1 MRFIKKTFSSL
12 MQRRLKGSP
21 EASESEKES
30 ESIQVVHHDTGD
42 VEDFVHVDESM
53 FDSGLSR
60 AESATL
66 SDFDLLSD
74 LGRGAHATVH
84 LVRHSRQNTLYAMK
98 VLDKCEVAASVRP
111 GDPMRERNIL
121 KGAQRPLLVN
131 LHFTFQ
137 TETKL
142 FFVLDYLP
150 GGNLF
155 TYTAVW
161 EGGRLPE
168 MTARHYAAQMYLA
181 LQSLHDAGVIHRDL
195 KPENVLLDEHGHVSI
210 ADFGLSRRVGR
221 HGRSGSFV
229 GTPFYVAPEIL
240 TKSQYGAAVD
250 WWSYGVLLFNLLT
263 GEVPF
268 YGKEID
274 QVFDSV
280 LKRKPVVRAK
290 YGVSSKAKDLI
301 SRLLE
306 KDESKRIS
314 GPQIRRHPWF
324 KGLDWHAV
332 ETCQG
337 TAPDWK
343 PPVDMITSESGSKM
357 PGRPVPEVEEFAD
370 MPTSSPRAVSAPIAD
385 EDQKL
390 FEGFSFDNT
399 NALPQVRNGIL

>member
-1 MRFIKKTFSSL
+1 MSGP
-12 MQRRLKGSP
+12 LKRE
-21 EASESEKES
+21 EARDG
-30 ESIQVVHHDTGD
+30 IQDIDSAGLPIE
-42 VEDFVHVDESM
+42 EDFVQVDNY
-53 FDSGLSR
+53 DSGLCR

-66 SDFDLLSD
+66 SDFEYLKDIGS
-74 LGRGAHATVH
+74 GAHATVH
-84 LVRHSRQNTLYAMK
+84 LVRHYKDRKLYAMK
-98 VLDKCEVAASVRP
+98 VLEKKEVVNSVRP
-111 GDPMRERNIL
+111 GDAMRELNIL

-142 FFVLDYLP
+142 FFFLDYLP

-155 TYTAVW
+155 TYTALW

-168 MTARHYAAQMYLA
+168 ATARYYGAQMYLA

-195 KPENVLLDEHGHVSI
+195 KPENVLLDENGHVHL

-240 TKSQYGAAVD
+240 TTREYGAAVD

-268 YGKEID
+268 YGKETEQI
-274 QVFDSV
+274 FEAV
-280 LKRKPVVRAK
+280 LKRQPVVRPR
-290 YGVSSKAKDLI
+290 YGVSSKAKDLLG
-301 SRLLE
+301 RLLE
-306 KDESKRIS
+306 KNEKKRIT
-314 GPQIRRHPWF
+314 GLGIRKHPWY
-324 KGLDWHAV
+324 KGMDWRAV
-332 ETCQG
+332 ERCEG
-337 TAPDWK
+337 HAPDWK
-343 PPVDMITSESGSKM
+343 APVDMISAETAAELVGM
-357 PGRPVPEVEEFAD
+357 PVPEKDAFND
-370 MPTSSPRAVSAPIAD
+370 DQRTSPRAVPGHIAD

-399 NALPQVRNGIL
+399 GVLPQVKNGDW